1 MGRCTNFNVCFNT
14 SSAVPTQSFTCLNPG
29 LPRYARSARVNYT
42 SSAVPTLRR
51 VVNYLVAVNRDKS
64 RESRIAKKRH
74 SPLFLYYAFLIM
86 HYELC
91 IMNCALCIVHYALK
105 KRDRPTNQL
114 AGRSTLRTM
123 K

>member
-14 SSAVPTQSFTCLNPG
+14 SSAVPTLTIG
-29 LPRYARSARVNYT
+29 LTLIRRRL
-42 SSAVPTLRR
+42 SAVPTLRR

-64 RESRIAKKRH
+64 RESRIDKKKRH
-74 SPLFLYYAFLIM
+74 SPLFFALCILNCA
-86 HYELC
+86 LC
-91 IMNCALCIVHYALK
+91 IMHCALCIVHYALK